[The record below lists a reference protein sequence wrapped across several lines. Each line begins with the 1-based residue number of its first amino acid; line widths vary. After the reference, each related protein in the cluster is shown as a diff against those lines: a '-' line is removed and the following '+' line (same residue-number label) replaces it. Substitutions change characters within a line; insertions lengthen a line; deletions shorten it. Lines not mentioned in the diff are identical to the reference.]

1 MQKTNKTMND
11 TKKIYETNDTIKSKT
26 VKKLFTDEEPEKETK
41 EAVTEKETKETVTEK
56 ETKQVIEKES
66 EKETKETVT
75 KKETK
80 ETKETV
86 TEKETD
92 SVPNNVPN
100 KKIENKTKLF
110 GKLTKKQEEVDSLF
124 NPDENGVSVWVL
136 KEEISQ
142 IKLLNWG
149 NNGIAR
155 HGVFFNDNRYIWEKS
170 PKTGKIEKLRTNG
183 YNQDLINNLSRPIR
197 KDIEKYHKK
206 FGCVVCGSHSDLIT
220 DHKND
225 LYNDPRVLNIKTQ
238 KIDDFQCLCNHCN
251 LQKRQVAKK
260 TIETKKRYSAK
271 NIPSLKVFNIDF
283 IEGNKEFD
291 INDPN
296 AMKGTYWYDPVAFMQ
311 YIKENK

>member
-11 TKKIYETNDTIKSKT
+11 TKEIYDSKDTKDTNNTKYSNNSKDTIKSKT
-26 VKKLFTDEEPEKETK
+26 VKQLFADKE
-41 EAVTEKETKETVTEK
+41 TEKETKETVTEK
-56 ETKQVIEKES
+56 EPEKEIKQVT
-66 EKETKETVT
+66 EKETKEVT
-75 KKETK
+75 QKEP
-80 ETKETV
+80 
-86 TEKETD
+86 D
-92 SVPNNVPN
+92 NVAN

-225 LYNDPRVLNIKTQ
+225 LYNDSRVLNIKTQ

-271 NIPSLKVFNIDF
+271 NIPSLKVFDIDF